1 MQNVAPATQA
11 LYRILD
17 ANLDRAR
24 EGIRV
29 IEEWC
34 RFGLEDQRLT
44 ALCKDLRQQL
54 GQWHHPQLRAAR
66 QTESDP
72 GTGLTHSQEQQ
83 RADLTALLLANLG
96 RVQEALRVL
105 EEYGKLY
112 DPRLGADCKQMRYR
126 VYTLETQLLP
136 TLSSPLKPMTATA
149 PLTLAERLQKLQ
161 AAPLYL
167 VTSPQPNLVAVVEAA
182 LQTGLTLVQYRDKA
196 ANDQTR
202 LALAQQLAQLCHQYG
217 ALFIVNDRVDVAL
230 AVNADGVHLGQQDL
244 PLAMARQLLGPDRL
258 VGRSTTNPSEFERA
272 IAEAPDYI
280 GVGPVYETP
289 TKAGR
294 PAAGFDYIRYAK
306 EHAFCPWF
314 AIGGIDAENVGQV
327 MAAGATQV
335 SVVRAIMAAADPAQA
350 TQTLLAQL
358 SNPALLENESQR

>member
-1 MQNVAPATQA
+1 MQNVAPDTQA

-29 IEEWC
+29 VEEWC
-34 RFGLEDQRLT
+34 RFGLKDQALT

-72 GTGLTHSQEQQ
+72 GTDLTHAQEQQ
-83 RADLTALLLANLG
+83 RADIASLLLANLG
-96 RVQEALRVL
+96 RIQEALRVL

-112 DPRLGADCKQMRYR
+112 DSRLVTDCKQMRYR
-126 VYTLETQLLP
+126 IYTLETQLLP
-136 TLSSPLKPMTATA
+136 TFSHSVKPTSVQRMSNVTDAHI
-149 PLTLAERLQKLQ
+149 ERLQLLRE
-161 AAPLYL
+161 APLYL

-182 LQTGLTLVQYRDKA
+182 LQAGLTLVQYRDKTA
-196 ANDQTR
+196 DDQTR
-202 LALAQQLAQLCHQYG
+202 LGLAQQLVQLCHHYG
-217 ALFIVNDRVDVAL
+217 ALFIVNDRVDLAL

-244 PLAMARQLLGPDRL
+244 PVAIARQLLGPNVL
-258 VGRSTTNPSEFERA
+258 LGRSTTNPVEFERA

-280 GVGPVYETP
+280 GVGPVYATP

-294 PAAGFDYIRYAK
+294 PAAGFEYVRYAK

-314 AIGGIDAENVGQV
+314 AIGGIDPENVGQV

-335 SVVRAIMAAADPAQA
+335 SVVRAIMAAADPGQV
-350 TQTLLAQL
+350 TQDLLGQL
-358 SNPALLENESQR
+358 RNSTR